1 MTENRAPTVFI
12 FKALYSSKYNSL
24 SLYPQA
30 KVFVEKHAFKEV
42 LEVNGLR
49 CLIDVRRRSPWG
61 EGLFPRAK
69 LEEGS
74 IENEELEIAF

>member
-1 MTENRAPTVFI
+1 MTENRAPAVFI

-61 EGLFPRAK
+61 EGLFPRASLK
-69 LEEGS
+69 KDQLKMKS
-74 IENEELEIAF
+74 